1 MSQIIFAADEPSWS
15 NNNNQNAGQVKQN
28 TTAIAALSS
37 QVATQSATV
46 TTQVT
51 GDDPVYTAGA
61 VNINDTGNIPVT
73 FADAFSNGGISHAL
87 DSSLFNVTEVSDYTI
102 NVHLRVTAGAS
113 TGKGLYRVYC
123 RRYKDRTTTTAT
135 GDAYRDYFLGA
146 CYFRLNQVVLGG
158 DVRIRFE
165 STTEQFEIIVKRS
178 YQNDNNADLLDNSDS
193 WITIEKHTFALA

>member
-1 MSQIIFAADEPSWS
+1 MRFRLQTST
-15 NNNNQNAGQVKQN
+15 GQVKQN
-28 TTAIAALSS
+28 TTSIAALSS
-37 QVATQSATV
+37 QVDALQADV
-46 TTQVT
+46 GTTQVT

-87 DSSLFNVTEVSDYTI
+87 DSSLFNVTEVSDYTL
-102 NVHLRVTAGAS
+102 NVQLRVTGGAS

-158 DVRIRFE
+158 NVRIRFE

-178 YQNDNNADLLDNSDS
+178 YQNDTNADLLDNSAS